1 MQEMIEE
8 ALAIYMPKA
17 EADTPATTHL
27 LPSYPHV
34 IVLGDR
40 LSIPPLQLI
49 NNQFASRLGYSSLVI
64 VDPGML
70 IVLPH
75 QSTPLSSFRVR

>member
-8 ALAIYMPKA
+8 AFATHMPKA
-17 EADTPATTHL
+17 DADTPAAAHL
-27 LPSYPHV
+27 LLSCPHV

-40 LSIPPLQLI
+40 LSIPPSQLI
-49 NNQFASRLGYSSLVI
+49 NNQFASLLGYSSLVI

-75 QSTPLSSFRVR
+75 QSTPLSSFRIR